1 LNQRLTLRR
10 ALLIASVVIVASAA
24 ATRGAMYLYRELS
37 LTNIGPFA
45 PTPRVDF
52 CEPAVVRL
60 QGGYQVTFNLSSD
73 DTVPTEILAVGINET
88 ILTGFWPWAE
98 VNGTYFT
105 PINVPPGGQALL
117 VVWFPDVEGKA
128 AFSSGENVVLEL
140 MISGRGGT
148 FWVADA
154 MPTSIP

>member
-1 LNQRLTLRR
+1 MRR

-24 ATRGAMYLYRELS
+24 ATREAMYLYRELS
-37 LTNIGPFA
+37 LADIGPLVPHMNF
-45 PTPRVDF
+45 PRVIF
-52 CEPAVVRL
+52 CEPAVARL

-148 FWVADA
+148 FWVLTGTTIV
-154 MPTSIP
+154 P